1 MSFPVPWGAYIAG
14 HSNNT
19 TNSLY
24 DFTGNGRN
32 AIVSGTPLVA
42 GNNSGNGT
50 IKSSPHI
57 TGTKSTIITW
67 PTGSIPTVFTI
78 CSITRRT
85 VIPDGNYSRILNGSF
100 NFCHGH
106 YSSGTGVAY
115 YNSWK
120 TGDNRIPTTSTDW
133 LVMCGT
139 NGTNSIPNNILA
151 NGTPVGTSNGGDGNG
166 TLSIN
171 TGLYPETT
179 NFGFQ
184 QVLIWNVALTN
195 IQLSTISSILMNYL
209 STGSIT
215 YPWSGGPTYSLPHN
229 YVFGKFD
236 TSYNVLNQVVTTG
249 TVYSPHCVSSNGKNM
264 ISFVGTYPNFQ
275 TYYSNN
281 YGATWA
287 LSNMATTILGGNHQC
302 CSPVSFP
309 NVFYVGAIN
318 GSNKVFRSADG
329 GATWTIISTAIGNA
343 AGICVNDNDTI
354 LYISSFRS
362 SMYYATKAGNTNF
375 NYTTNTGTFTLTQIT
390 GSNNSYDYGTCY
402 CSPDGTFLY
411 GTATSSN
418 RAFKYNF
425 NNTASFD
432 ATLTSAYNINVCSVA
447 MSSNGNYLYACLYLN
462 ASYALIKSINGGTS
476 FSDITGIITKNS
488 ACLVYCDPTGQ
499 YLQVTHN
506 TNWWVSSNYGT
517 TFTVYSGG
525 AIPFA
530 PNIFNNNQFV
540 SLISSTTTQYG
551 PLTTPSYSYPGQ
563 PDSSYPCFKE
573 GSKILRLDP
582 NTDIES
588 YVPVESLRPGDL
600 IKTLSNGHKAV
611 FHIGKKILPS
621 PADDPDPRNRL
632 YRLPK
637 SISKEMTADL
647 YITGEHCILHKSISD
662 ELKERVRKHMGD
674 VYITEHQ
681 YRVPACIDDRAEQ
694 CKDNDPVTIWHFALE
709 NHSIYRNY
717 GVYANGLL
725 VESCSIQ
732 YLTEMSSME
741 LL

>member
-1 MSFPVPWGAYIAG
+1 MSGVAFTTGSGKGA
-14 HSNNT
+14 T
-19 TNSLY
+19 
-24 DFTGNGRN
+24 
-32 AIVSGTPLVA
+32 VSIPY
-42 GNNSGNGT
+42 
-50 IKSSPHI
+50 I
-57 TGTKSTIITW
+57 TGGTGSKITW
-67 PTGSIPTVFTI
+67 PSGSIPTNFTV
-78 CSITRRT
+78 CSITAYNGAST
-85 VIPDGNYSRILNGSF
+85 NRIF
-100 NFCHGH
+100 NAQVKNWLHGH
-106 YSSGTGVAY
+106 W
-115 YNSWK
+115 NSKVGAVFYEKWI
-120 TGDNRIPTTSTDW
+120 TVDGASAPNVSPITNW
-133 LVMCGT
+133 VVCCGT
-139 NGTNSIPNNILA
+139 NSTAIAKPDNVLVNGLA
-151 NGTPVGTSNGGDGNG
+151 FANVNGGNG
-166 TLSIN
+166 DTVLTIN
-171 TGLYPETT
+171 NGWSNE
-179 NFGFQ
+179 NSDFAFQ
-184 QVLIWNVALTN
+184 TVLIWNTGLTSA
-195 IQLSTISSILMNYL
+195 QMVTVSTLLNNYL
-209 STGSIT
+209 SSGSIT
-215 YPWSGGPTYSLPHN
+215 YPWPGGPTYSLNHN

-287 LSNMATTILGGNHQC
+287 LSNMATTILGDNYQC

-362 SMYYATKAGNTNF
+362 SMYYATKSGNTSF

-411 GTATSSN
+411 GSASSSN
-418 RAFKYNF
+418 RVFKYNF
-425 NNTASFD
+425 NNTSSFN
-432 ATLTSAYNINVCSVA
+432 ATLTSAYNINVCGAA
-447 MSSNGNYLYACLYLN
+447 MSSNGNYLYACLYLS
-462 ASYALIKSINGGTS
+462 ASYALIRSTDGGAS

-488 ACLVYCDPTGQ
+488 ACSVYCDPTGQ
-499 YLQVTHN
+499 YVQVTYN
-506 TNWWVSSNYGT
+506 TSWWVSSNYGT

-525 AIPFA
+525 AIPSA
-530 PNIFNNNQFV
+530 PKIFNNNQFV
-540 SLISSTTTQYG
+540 SLISNITTQYG

-573 GSKILRLDP
+573 GSKILRLNPD
-582 NTDIES
+582 TDIES

-600 IKTLSNGHKAV
+600 IKTSRNGHKAV
-611 FHIGKKILPS
+611 FHIGKRTLLN
-621 PADDPDPRNRL
+621 PANNPDPRNRL

-647 YITGEHCILHKSISD
+647 YITGEHCILHKYIS
-662 ELKERVRKHMGD
+662 EEFKERVRKHMGD

-681 YRVPACIDDRAEQ
+681 YRVPACIDDRAEPY
-694 CKDNDPVTIWHFALE
+694 KDNEPVTIWHFALE

-732 YLTEMSSME
+732 YLTEMSNME
-741 LL
+741 LVD